1 VRLSCRPSEKCVVTN
16 KNFFDE
22 FLQVGDILKDRFDAA
37 AEVRLVHTANGQ
49 RAELQRRHVAFKE
62 PNESDL
68 VYSESSPDYCQQRA
82 DASGRFVTSGRRC
95 VCFV

>member
-1 VRLSCRPSEKCVVTN
+1 
-16 KNFFDE
+16 
-22 FLQVGDILKDRFDAA
+22 
-37 AEVRLVHTANGQ
+37 VRLVHTANGQ